1 MADAVLQK
9 KFFLVTDIIP
19 LNTFRAGVR
28 DIRTSKSCIEH
39 ALCTIFPLAF
49 LVQCYG
55 LKTIN

>member
-39 ALCTIFPLAF
+39 ALCTIFPL
-49 LVQCYG
+49 
-55 LKTIN
+55 